1 MEVWEDQHFSILQM
15 EMFASIKYNDKYDDV
30 ENLSRGILDI
40 FTQIM
45 KTTSYKFSLI
55 KIEFYENIEK
65 WQIYIFYTY

>member
-1 MEVWEDQHFSILQM
+1 M

-65 WQIYIFYTY
+65 RQIYIYYTY

>member
-1 MEVWEDQHFSILQM
+1 M

-30 ENLSRGILDI
+30 ENFSRGILDI

>member
-1 MEVWEDQHFSILQM
+1 MM

-65 WQIYIFYTY
+65 

>member
-1 MEVWEDQHFSILQM
+1 M

>member
-1 MEVWEDQHFSILQM
+1 M

-45 KTTSYKFSLI
+45 KKTSYKFSLI

>member
-1 MEVWEDQHFSILQM
+1 M

-40 FTQIM
+40 FTQIT

>member
-1 MEVWEDQHFSILQM
+1 MM

-40 FTQIM
+40 FTQIT

-65 WQIYIFYTY
+65 